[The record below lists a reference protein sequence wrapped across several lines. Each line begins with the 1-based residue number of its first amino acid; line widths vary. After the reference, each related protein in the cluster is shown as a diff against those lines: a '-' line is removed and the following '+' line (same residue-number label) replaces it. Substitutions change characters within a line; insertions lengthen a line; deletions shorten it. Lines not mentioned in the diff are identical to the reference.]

1 MLRRLALL
9 SRLARASNLSLP
21 RPGNKRLAS
30 RKHRDSRT
38 TCTNAES
45 EAQQLDFALAF

>member
-1 MLRRLALL
+1 MLSQRALR
-9 SRLARASNLSLP
+9 SRLGLASNLSLP

-30 RKHRDSRT
+30 SNHRDSRT
-38 TCTNAES
+38 TCENAES